1 MNCSDKIY
9 QMRYRI
15 DNMSEMLKNNTNFKS
30 RERRNIFQRTRQDF
44 ESFELFE
51 ILFFPSQGEQRDAT
65 RVGKKQIKMK
75 NDKMARDYK

>member
-51 ILFFPSQGEQRDAT
+51 ILFFFLVGESGETEKTD
-65 RVGKKQIKMK
+65 K
-75 NDKMARDYK
+75 NEK